1 MKNFLIDMRE
11 RITCKFEN
19 NVWIL
24 DMLNFLKRELKVK
37 ERCASVGATF
47 TDMRKQFFDN
57 EVFSSL
63 ALLNQGLNSN
73 HKPKSG
79 IHLHEGRII

>member
-24 DMLNFLKRELKVK
+24 DDTLNFLKRELKVK
-37 ERCASVGATF
+37 ERCTSVGATF
-47 TDMRKQFFDN
+47 TDIRKQFFDN
-57 EVFSSL
+57 EVFLSST
-63 ALLNQGLNSN
+63 LLNQGVN
-73 HKPKSG
+73 
-79 IHLHEGRII
+79 